1 MVHYHAAHDVL
12 EITNQGANCGDISGD
27 LDMCSIEAEMSLSTH
42 FTRPENICQM
52 VIAFVNY

>member
-42 FTRPENICQM
+42 FTQAGKHLPDGYSFR
-52 VIAFVNY
+52 